1 MFHCKIIVGNKFS
14 KIICPFGKIQDIV
27 KNMTAR
33 GHNVTGGEY
42 AGGAV
47 ICGITVEADGFIY
60 ANSDW
65 RKSGDVDGLDPVN

>member
-1 MFHCKIIVGNKFS
+1 
-14 KIICPFGKIQDIV
+14 
-27 KNMTAR
+27 MTAR
-33 GHNVTGGEY
+33 GHNVTDGEY

-47 ICGITVEADGFIY
+47 ICGITVEPDGFIY